1 VFTNWRI
8 NFVDGTHI
16 LMQGATIDEAIKQA
30 EFEQGKYV
38 RSALFHHSYMSGEVT
53 NHEQAAA

>member
-1 VFTNWRI
+1 VLTNWRI

-16 LMQGATIDEAIKQA
+16 ITPGNTIDEAIKQA

-38 RSALFHHSYMSGEVT
+38 RSALFHHSFQAEVQD
-53 NHEQAAA
+53 EQQAA